1 MNKFNLPRRNIQKE
15 RRQKRAE
22 RKKQQSK
29 SRAAPAKES
38 VESATD
44 GSTALALK
52 VSSSQH
58 VPYMSGK
65 RRAKLQKK
73 WRRAQKEAIQS
84 GLVTMEDIEMMTGE
98 AEASAEDSADG
109 STMAPSKPMKKKFSM
124 KKRAKLRLKTSSA
137 PSQQAPVEDAGDAMV
152 Q

>member
-29 SRAAPAKES
+29 SRAAPAKEES
-38 VESATD
+38 VSAD

-124 KKRAKLRLKTSSA
+124 KKRAKLRLKSSSVPA
-137 PSQQAPVEDAGDAMV
+137 QASVGDAGDAMV